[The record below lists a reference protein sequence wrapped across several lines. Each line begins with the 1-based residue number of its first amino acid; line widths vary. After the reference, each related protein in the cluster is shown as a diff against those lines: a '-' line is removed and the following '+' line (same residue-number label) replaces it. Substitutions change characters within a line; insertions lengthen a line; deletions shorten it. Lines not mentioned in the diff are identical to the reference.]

1 MDLKGMNKTQLQELG
16 SNVSAE
22 LLKLEDPQLFHMVG
36 KEYLNGRIQAIKMV
50 RGALGNGLKE
60 AKGIVDYWANS
71 SKWFVFPK
79 PKQFRL

>member
-16 SNVSAE
+16 ANVSAE
-22 LLKLEDPQLFHMVG
+22 LLKLEDPKLFHMVG

-60 AKGIVDYWANS
+60 AKGIVDYWAS
-71 SKWFVFPK
+71 SANWFVFPR
-79 PKQFRL
+79 PNQFRL